1 MLTIT
6 SDLAIDEREIEEK
19 FVHASGPGGQNVNKV
34 ATSVQLRFDI
44 RRSLSLPDHVR
55 ERLLRLA
62 GRRVSTEG
70 VLIIEAH
77 RFRTQEQNRQD
88 ARQRL
93 AALIRRATTLPKPRR
108 PTKATQASQARRIE
122 SKLRRGQIKRL
133 RRSTPA
139 SDD

>member
-6 SDLAIDEREIEEK
+6 PDLAIDEREIDEK

-44 RRSLSLPDHVR
+44 RHSSSLPDQVR

-62 GRRVSTEG
+62 ARRVSAEG

-93 AALIRRATTLPKPRR
+93 AALILQATKIPKPRR
-108 PTKATQASQARRIE
+108 PTKATRASQTRRIE
-122 SKLRRGQIKRL
+122 SKVRHGQIKRL
-133 RRSTPA
+133 RRSTPSA
-139 SDD
+139 DD